1 MGDVDVGRFTNLNVI
16 ESTMTDQPDFDALPL
31 DKDGPPF
38 NAWGQYGPDDVL
50 GRLNLIT
57 PESILRGAKAVR
69 RGICINLKLVF
80 SMI

>member
-1 MGDVDVGRFTNLNVI
+1 MGNLDVGRFTSLSVI
-16 ESTMTDQPDFDALPL
+16 EPTMTDQPDFDALPL

-38 NAWGQYGPDDVL
+38 NAWGLYGPDDEL

-57 PESILRGAKAVR
+57 PESTLRGAKAVR
-69 RGICINLKLVF
+69 RGVCINLKLVL